1 MARGAFRH
9 KVAYELIPLSLLDRE
24 AVGNGMRAFRKL
36 ALKRGM
42 ATSRKSASGKLGDSP
57 GRMSPRLRMTVLGLD
72 TRSCQTREVRPQL
85 VRVLVA
91 EAKRNGAT
99 MQHKNGLTW
108 KTPALVPLLP

>member
-24 AVGNGMRAFRKL
+24 AVGNGMRAIRKL

-42 ATSRKSASGKLGDSP
+42 ATSRKSASGKLGDTP
-57 GRMSPRLRMTVLGLD
+57 GRMSPSVRMTVLGLD
-72 TRSCQTREVRPQL
+72 TRSCQTREEVRPQL

-91 EAKRNGAT
+91 ETKRNGAT

-108 KTPALVPLLP
+108 LKT